1 MLSGGMSLELLGIF
15 GLVTAALALVAGVVH
30 LLSSRLSRGRRRRRE
45 ALWRELCLR
54 LELVPDAE
62 NSRTATG
69 RIQGTD
75 FSLHDTGAAWLVEFP
90 LTQPLLPAGV
100 ILLPAREWRLRP
112 GFKLRRLRWA
122 RGARPPGPLVWY
134 TNQQLPPSKVEAPL
148 AFLEEAA
155 QAAQAHA
162 PLRVEPH
169 RLIHALPGD
178 TLPSVNSVRDV
189 VRALEATAQ
198 RWLEAVSRDGLP
210 RLKALPWVP
219 PAHTLLRSVLAQ
231 RALRHWGLANTAGI
245 PLTLGALLLGWQ
257 WLFFVLLAA
266 GLYLTRKAAAR
277 KHYSFKGL
285 ALGVLALGST
295 FGAPWFWADEVGRKT
310 APSVLSVRDAV
321 KIPHRNAELF
331 RFDDAVIRTDIN
343 PGKGLR
349 IYPVIPEDWRSEE
362 PVTVLAVRPPTG
374 ARIHGPLGGTA
385 VSRERALRKA
395 AIDLALSHKFSIHP
409 HAVYVDFSTH
419 PDDARAERRRWALL
433 LWGLPNALWLGVVL
447 TLWRR
452 EFRRSR
458 RVLDL

>member
-1 MLSGGMSLELLGIF
+1 MLWGGMSLELLGIF

-54 LELVPDAE
+54 LELVADAE

-112 GFKLRRLRWA
+112 GFKLRRLRWTH
-122 RGARPPGPLVWY
+122 GTRPPGPLVWY

-198 RWLEAVSRDGLP
+198 RWLEAVTRDGLP
-210 RLKALPWVP
+210 RIKALPWVP
-219 PAHTLLRSVLAQ
+219 PAHTLLRSVLA
-231 RALRHWGLANTAGI
+231 RSPLRHWGLANTAGI

-266 GLYLTRKAAAR
+266 GLYLTRKAARR

-295 FGAPWFWADEVGRKT
+295 FGAPWFWAHEVGIKT
-310 APSVLSVRDAV
+310 SPTVLSVRDAV
-321 KIPHRNAELF
+321 NLPHRNAELF
-331 RFDDAVIRTDIN
+331 RFHDGVIRTDIS
-343 PGKGLR
+343 GKGLR
-349 IYPVIPEDWRSEE
+349 VYPVVPQDWRSGE
-362 PVTVLAVRPPTG
+362 PVTVLAVRLPPEG
-374 ARIHGPLGGTA
+374 RSHGSLGGT
-385 VSRERALRKA
+385 VVNRERALRKA
-395 AIDLALSHKFSIHP
+395 AVDTALRHKFSIHP

-419 PDDARAERRRWALL
+419 PNDARAERRGWALL

-452 EFRRSR
+452 EVRRSR

>member
-1 MLSGGMSLELLGIF
+1 MLWGRMSLELLGIF

-30 LLSSRLSRGRRRRRE
+30 LLSSRLSRRRRQRRE

-100 ILLPAREWRLRP
+100 LLLPAREWRLRP

-122 RGARPPGPLVWY
+122 RGASPPGPLVWY

-169 RLIHALPGD
+169 RLIHALPGNA
-178 TLPSVNSVRDV
+178 LPSVTSVRDV

-198 RWLEAVSRDGLP
+198 RWLEAVNRDGLP

-219 PAHTLLRSVLAQ
+219 PAHTLLRSVLA
-231 RALRHWGLANTAGI
+231 RRPLRHWGLANTAGI

-257 WLFFVLLAA
+257 WVFFVLLAA
-266 GLYLTRKAAAR
+266 GIYLTRKAAFR

-285 ALGVLALGST
+285 ALGVLALGSS
-295 FGAPWFWADEVGRKT
+295 FGAPWLWAHEVGLKT
-310 APSVLSVRDAV
+310 SPSVLSVRDAV
-321 KIPHRNAELF
+321 RIPHRNAELF
-331 RFDDAVIRTDIN
+331 RFHDGVIRTDIS
-343 PGKGLR
+343 GKGLR
-349 IYPVIPEDWRSEE
+349 VYPVIPQDWRSEE
-362 PVTVLAVRPPTG
+362 PVTVLAVRLPPEGRT
-374 ARIHGPLGGTA
+374 HGLLGGI
-385 VSRERALRKA
+385 VVNRERAFRKA
-395 AIDLALSHKFSIHP
+395 AVDTALRHKFSIHP

-419 PDDARAERRRWALL
+419 PDDARAERRLWALL

-452 EFRRSR
+452 EVRDSR